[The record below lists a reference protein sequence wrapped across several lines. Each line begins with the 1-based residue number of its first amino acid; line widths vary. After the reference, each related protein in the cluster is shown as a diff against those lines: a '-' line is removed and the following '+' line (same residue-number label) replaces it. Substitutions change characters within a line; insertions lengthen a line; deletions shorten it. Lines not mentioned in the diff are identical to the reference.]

1 MRFSISDAPTMKLF
15 LALCLRY
22 GLRPY
27 QRHGQHRTTVLLK
40 IPPSFSRS
48 ILVPEFAQ
56 LAEALAILLR
66 DTTERII
73 QKSVFGNNNGELG
86 ETEAMTG

>member
-1 MRFSISDAPTMKLF
+1 MG
-15 LALCLRY
+15 
-22 GLRPY
+22 GLVAAIED
-27 QRHGQHRTTVLLK
+27 H
-40 IPPSFSRS
+40 F
-48 ILVPEFAQ
+48 LVPEFAQ